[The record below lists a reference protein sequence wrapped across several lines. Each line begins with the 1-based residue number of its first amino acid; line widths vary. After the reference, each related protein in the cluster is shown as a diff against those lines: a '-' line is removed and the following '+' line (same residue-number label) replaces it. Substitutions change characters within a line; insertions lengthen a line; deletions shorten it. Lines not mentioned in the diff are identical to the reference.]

1 MKNQRNN
8 FRVPVN
14 PGFYSAKG
22 ASKKYTMIGC
32 SLILFLMVDVSSG
45 LSPANAISIEVDN
58 EPIITTDRSSS
69 AENTKEQNDLESEKD
84 VEIIY
89 GSSSSVSSSF
99 EDNTATTL
107 SSSSNNP
114 KNQRVPR
121 IQTFT
126 VGQDGT
132 LPSKS
137 K

>member
-1 MKNQRNN
+1 M
-8 FRVPVN
+8 
-14 PGFYSAKG
+14 
-22 ASKKYTMIGC
+22 
-32 SLILFLMVDVSSG
+32 
-45 LSPANAISIEVDN
+45 SPANAISIEVDN

-69 AENTKEQNDLESEKD
+69 AENAKEQNDLESEKD

-89 GSSSSVSSSF
+89 GSSSTVSSSF

-114 KNQRVPR
+114 QNQRVPR

>member
-1 MKNQRNN
+1 MNLRYQL
-8 FRVPVN
+8 
-14 PGFYSAKG
+14 
-22 ASKKYTMIGC
+22 C
-32 SLILFLMVDVSSG
+32 SLEFKHTNKCEYNEYNFHTKHLG

-69 AENTKEQNDLESEKD
+69 AENTKEQNDLESKKD

-89 GSSSSVSSSF
+89 GSSSTVSSSF